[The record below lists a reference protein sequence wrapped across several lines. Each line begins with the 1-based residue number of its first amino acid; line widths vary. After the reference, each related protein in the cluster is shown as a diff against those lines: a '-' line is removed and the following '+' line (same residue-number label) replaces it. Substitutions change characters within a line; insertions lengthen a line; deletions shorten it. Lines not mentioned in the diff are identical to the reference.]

1 MTNSICFLLAMYMVM
16 SVLDA
21 FHFSCLLDWK
31 MINNAPSGMNFYLR
45 VFGIT
50 QES

>member
-1 MTNSICFLLAMYMVM
+1 MTKSICFLLAIYMVV
-16 SVLDA
+16 SVLVA
-21 FHFSCLLDWK
+21 FRFSCLLAWK